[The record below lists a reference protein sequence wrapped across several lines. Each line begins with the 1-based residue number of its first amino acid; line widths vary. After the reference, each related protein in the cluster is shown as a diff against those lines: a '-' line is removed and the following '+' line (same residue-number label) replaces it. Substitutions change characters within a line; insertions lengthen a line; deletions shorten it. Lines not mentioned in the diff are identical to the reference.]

1 MFFLMSNKLF
11 KFYSFNL
18 GAEQQNGN
26 LDDSSPNENE
36 SEVNKEGDNTFKWT
50 PTE

>member
-1 MFFLMSNKLF
+1 MLNKIF
-11 KFYSFNL
+11 KFYLLNL
-18 GAEQQNGN
+18 GAEQQSGN

-36 SEVNKEGDNTFKWT
+36 SEVSKQGNITFNWT